1 MSYFL
6 SVVLFLSFSYYG
18 VECRHKDSG
27 QLQKLKHTD
36 EYDCMDIYKQPA
48 FDNVLLKNHKIQMDP
63 SSLPKFKSNNK
74 LSFDRHSSFP
84 LQAKDNCPEGMVP
97 IQRSRMNNLTDLKS
111 ISKLH
116 LGNIRTSTSG
126 RHVAAF
132 HTKLNKPGIYG
143 ARAVIDLYNPAV
155 KMDQVSM
162 ALIWVEGGPPA
173 ELNSI
178 QYGWAVNPRLYG
190 DNLTRATTY
199 WTADGSQKTGC
210 YNLICPGFVQV
221 NPKYHVGIPYEP
233 ISSTGGKIYITQPM
247 IYKDPESGNWWLFLD
262 TDLKLG
268 YWPKEILPHFSK
280 AAMFVQYGGLT
291 YSSPNG
297 LSPPMGNGR
306 FPTRN
311 IHDSCFFAQLQ
322 TVNKF
327 NNLVDIEQDSLQ
339 KVVDNISCYDAKHWG
354 NRYGRLAQTFSF
366 GGPGGI
372 CGL

>member
-1 MSYFL
+1 MSSFL
-6 SVVLFLSFSYYG
+6 LVVLFLSFSCYG
-18 VECRHKDSG
+18 VECRRKVSR
-27 QLQKLKHTD
+27 QLQKPKLTD
-36 EYDCMDIYKQPA
+36 EYDCVDIYKQPA
-48 FDNVLLKNHKIQMDP
+48 FDNVLLKNHKIQMNP

-74 LSFDRHSSFP
+74 LSFDRHRSLP
-84 LQAKDNCPEGMVP
+84 LQTKGSCLDGMVP
-97 IQRSRMNNLTDLKS
+97 IQRSRINNLTDLRS

-116 LGNIRTSTSG
+116 LGNIRISTSG

-132 HTKLNKPGIYG
+132 HTKLHKPGIYG

-155 KMDQVSM
+155 KLDQVSM
-162 ALIWVEGGPPA
+162 SMIWVEGGPLA

-190 DNLTRATTY
+190 DNLTRTTAY

-210 YNLICPGFVQV
+210 YNLMCPGFIQV
-221 NPKYHVGIPYEP
+221 HPKYHVGSPYKP
-233 ISSTGGKIYITQPM
+233 ISVTGGKIYITQPM
-247 IYKDPESGNWWLFLD
+247 IYKDPESGNWWLLLD
-262 TDLKLG
+262 TGVRIG
-268 YWPKEILPHFSK
+268 YWPKEILPHLSK
-280 AAMFVQYGGLT
+280 AATFVQYGGLT

-311 IHDSCFFAQLQ
+311 IHESCFFAQLQ

-327 NNLVDIEQDSLQ
+327 NDLVSIEQDSLQ
-339 KVVDNISCYDAKHWG
+339 KVVDNTNCYDAKHWG
-354 NRYGRLAQTFSF
+354 NRYGTLAQTFSF